1 MNAQVKKI
9 FRQSVSWGALLPM
22 LLTVLV
28 AYLGAL
34 AWSLKVSFTNSR
46 TFPSDEFV
54 GLAQYERLFTNERWL
69 LSLENL
75 ALYGVLFIALCMLLG
90 FLLAVFIDQKVRG
103 EGVFRTVFLYPYAMS
118 FVATGLTWQWMLN
131 PGNGIQQA
139 IRLWGFENFKFD
151 WIVDPDRVMYT
162 IVLATVWQSSGL
174 VMALMLAGLRG
185 IDEDIWRA
193 ARMDGIP
200 TWRVYVSIVVPMMMP
215 TVATVFILLSTGVI
229 KLFDAVVSMTQGGP
243 GTASEV
249 PAKFIMDHLFGR
261 ANIALASAGAIVL
274 LLTVMLMVAP
284 LIYVRSRQS
293 STRQGA

>member
-75 ALYGVLFIALCMLLG
+75 ALYGVLFIALCMLLD

-200 TWRVYVSIVVPMMMP
+200 TWRVYVSIVLPMMMP